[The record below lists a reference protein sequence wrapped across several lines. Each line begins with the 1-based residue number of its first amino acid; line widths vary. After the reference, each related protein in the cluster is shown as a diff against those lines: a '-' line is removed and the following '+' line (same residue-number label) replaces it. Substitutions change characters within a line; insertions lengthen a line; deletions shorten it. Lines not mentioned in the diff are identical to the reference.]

1 MYGGDGNT
9 RHRFRAL
16 WLLLLAAGPARAG
29 FFEEYLRDPED
40 GQLDAS
46 RYLSEV
52 PLGFLPVP
60 AVISE
65 PAVGYGLA
73 VGAVFFHESAE
84 QRRHRT
90 SEGVLLPEN
99 ISVVGLGGT
108 ENGTWFSGLGH
119 LGFWHEDTLRYRGF
133 LGYGSINLNFY
144 SLPGVGELPGPVEL
158 NLEGPFLLQELKY
171 RLSGSSVFLGARQM
185 YRGVETRF
193 ESLPGPASLPPPVQE
208 WFDGNIGRDPKT
220 SGLGVIAEYDSRDN
234 PFDPQRGYYYS
245 TYYVLFDDAIGSDVD
260 YDSFNV
266 SALNYWVLNEHF
278 NLALRLQ
285 LDGVGAAEDQ
295 QLPAYVP
302 PYIDL
307 RGVPA
312 SRYQGNRVAV
322 AEIQV
327 DYKLNPRWKLGVF
340 TGGGRAAAALD
351 ELGSA
356 ERVHSYGAGFRY
368 LVARRYG
375 FVMGI
380 DVARGPDDT
389 AVYIKAGST
398 W

>member
-1 MYGGDGNT
+1 M
-9 RHRFRAL
+9 
-16 WLLLLAAGPARAG
+16 WLLLVAAGSARAD

-65 PAVGYGLA
+65 PAVGFGLA
-73 VGAVFFHESAE
+73 IGAVFFHESAA
-84 QRRHRT
+84 QRRQRT
-90 SEGVLLPEN
+90 DEGVLLPEN
-99 ISVVGLGGT
+99 ISIVGLGGT
-108 ENGTWFSGLGH
+108 ENGSWFSGLGH
-119 LGFWHEDTLRYRGF
+119 LGFWRRDTLRYRGF
-133 LGYGSINLNFY
+133 LGYGSVNLKFY
-144 SLPGVGELPGPVEL
+144 SLPGVGELPAPVEL
-158 NLEGPFLLQELKY
+158 NLQGPFVLQEIKF
-171 RLSGSSVFLGARQM
+171 RLPGSSVFLGARQM

-193 ESLPGPASLPPPVQE
+193 ESFPGNGVLPPPVLE
-208 WFDGNIGRDPKT
+208 WFDENLDRDPTT
-220 SGLGVIAEYDSRDN
+220 SGLGPVAEYDSRDN
-234 PFDPQRGYYYS
+234 PFNPQRGFYYS
-245 TYYVLFDDAIGSDVD
+245 AYYMVFDEAIGSDVD
-260 YDSFNV
+260 YDSFYL
-266 SALNYWVLNEHF
+266 SGLNYWILNERF
-278 NLALRLQ
+278 NLALRVQ
-285 LDGVGAAEDQ
+285 LEGVGADDAQD
-295 QLPAYVP
+295 LPVYVP

-322 AEIQV
+322 AEVQV
-327 DYKLNPRWKLGVF
+327 DYKLNPRWKIGVF
-340 TGGGRAAAALD
+340 SGAGRAAEALD

-356 ERVHSYGAGFRY
+356 EHVHSYGTGFRY

-375 FVMGI
+375 FVMGV